1 MTPSEVIERLRQEF
15 GAAIGEAIE
24 FRSSHSVNIEANQI
38 VKVCSWLKHRAS
50 FEMLS
55 DLSGVDHLGE
65 EPRFEV
71 TYVLYSMKHNC
82 HLRLKVRLPESKPE
96 VETVVSVWSG
106 ANWHE
111 REAYDMYGIVFTGH
125 PNLKRILMWPGYPY
139 HPLRKDFPLAGLPAD
154 LPVEAEPAAGIAGRA
169 PMAGGPFVAGGARAA
184 FSTDGKPSTLLRE
197 PRQYDT
203 GQEQLVKLR
212 TLPRK
217 ETV

>member
-1 MTPSEVIERLRQEF
+1 MTPTLVIEQLRAQF
-15 GAAIGEAIE
+15 GAAIGEATE
-24 FRSSHSVNIEANQI
+24 FRGSHSLSVVAGSIRSVTA
-38 VKVCSWLKHRAS
+38 WLKNSAS

-71 TYVLYSMKHNC
+71 VYVLYSMTHNC
-82 HLRLKVRLPESKPE
+82 HLRLKVRIGEENPE
-96 VETVVSVWSG
+96 VDSIVSVWSG

-111 REAYDMYGIVFTGH
+111 REAFDMFGIRFAGH

-154 LPVEAEPAAGIAGRA
+154 LPVESEPAAGSAGRA

-184 FSTDGKPSTLLRE
+184 FTNDGKPSTLLRE

-203 GQEQLVKLR
+203 AQEQLVKLR